1 MRKGFD
7 AMTCEMLIGT
17 LIFVGSGFAM
27 FLIPLN
33 ILFTRK
39 ERKTPSLK
47 KIERQQKRAFKEE
60 KRAFKEEKRAQ
71 AKKNHCR
78 KKQSGEKTP
87 QKWRRPVFCFLKKE
101 KRSLLQEQMNDVDKT
116 SASWT
121 EFNAEMDDE
130 DVTEIIK
137 QNQTGED
144 DAYRRKIAGQ

>member
-1 MRKGFD
+1 
-7 AMTCEMLIGT
+7 MTYEMFIGT
-17 LIFVGSGFAM
+17 LIFVGSGLAM

-47 KIERQQKRAFKEE
+47 KIERQQKRAFKKE
-60 KRAFKEEKRAQ
+60 KRVH
-71 AKKNHCR
+71 AKKDQHC
-78 KKQSGEKTP
+78 KKQSGEKPP
-87 QKWRRPVFCFLKKE
+87 QKLRRPIFRFLKKE
-101 KRSLLQEQMNDVDKT
+101 KRSLLQEQMNDVDRT

-130 DVTEIIK
+130 DVTEVIK

>member
-47 KIERQQKRAFKEE
+47 KIERQQKRAFK
-60 KRAFKEEKRAQ
+60 KEKRAQ
-71 AKKNHCR
+71 AKKNQHC
-78 KKQSGEKTP
+78 KKQSVEKTP
-87 QKWRRPVFCFLKKE
+87 QKSRRPVFCFLKKE

-130 DVTEIIK
+130 DVTEVIK